1 MCRGLLAVSISWHL
15 LRLHGEIDPREEEQ
29 MQYLALIYGDE
40 TRWQALSP
48 EDRDRE
54 LAEYAALSQA
64 DVTVGGSELDGI
76 ATATTVRVRGD
87 ETLVTDGPFAELKE
101 ALGGYYVFEC
111 DSIDEACTWA
121 AKIPAARHGA
131 IEVRPVYVDG
141 GEQS

>member
-1 MCRGLLAVSISWHL
+1 
-15 LRLHGEIDPREEEQ
+15 

-40 TRWQALSP
+40 SRWGGLSP
-48 EDRDRE
+48 EERE
-54 LAEYAALSQA
+54 SEMGEYMALSQA
-64 DVTVGGSELDGI
+64 AVTKGGNELDGV

-101 ALGGYYVFEC
+101 SLGGSYVFEC

>member
-1 MCRGLLAVSISWHL
+1 
-15 LRLHGEIDPREEEQ
+15 

-40 TRWQALSP
+40 ARWEGLSP
-48 EDRDRE
+48 EQRE
-54 LAEYAALSQA
+54 SEMGEYMALSQA
-64 DVTVGGSELDGI
+64 AVTQGGNELDSI

-87 ETLVTDGPFAELKE
+87 ETLVTDGPFVELKE
-101 ALGGYYVFEC
+101 TLGGYYVFEC

-141 GEQS
+141 GEGS